1 MVFGT
6 GIRFNSCDP
15 GFGSLKFI
23 KFFFL
28 FTLLLKKAFR
38 FMDGTHALL
47 VKKIPIRHGVIKRLK
62 HYKKGSD
69 RTQKK
74 ERL

>member
-1 MVFGT
+1 
-6 GIRFNSCDP
+6 
-15 GFGSLKFI
+15 
-23 KFFFL
+23 
-28 FTLLLKKAFR
+28 
-38 FMDGTHALL
+38 MDGTHALL